1 MIQGLRFQFLWPLL
15 IQISNREQWV
25 LPCQLLS
32 LRRNHEERQRPR
44 QLRLRSQSRSS
55 PFTGASAHTGHS
67 ARCANTTALLKQRR
81 GTAPAH
87 RICSACV
94 KLLGNME
101 EQFIARCLQQLEG
114 VQLGIFS
121 PSDHAASG
129 RFSAL
134 TLPQWLIVSRSV
146 CTVSRRERPRSS
158 KNLRNGNSP
167 WNGLV
172 WAREWWADLTA
183 LSGPV
188 CFPAKGLCLTQ
199 RLCFSLSPRTRWS
212 NEIIPRLFSSFQHQ
226 QEAQYVFLHFY
237 WRLSSKSKQKPG
249 CASVLILYS

>member
-1 MIQGLRFQFLWPLL
+1 M
-15 IQISNREQWV
+15 
-25 LPCQLLS
+25 
-32 LRRNHEERQRPR
+32 
-44 QLRLRSQSRSS
+44 RSANALGSS
-55 PFTGASAHTGHS
+55 GSAARAAALHSAGASAHTGHS
-67 ARCANTTALLKQRR
+67 ARCANTTALLKQRC

-129 RFSAL
+129 RFSVL

-172 WAREWWADLTA
+172 
-183 LSGPV
+183 
-188 CFPAKGLCLTQ
+188 
-199 RLCFSLSPRTRWS
+199 
-212 NEIIPRLFSSFQHQ
+212 
-226 QEAQYVFLHFY
+226 
-237 WRLSSKSKQKPG
+237 
-249 CASVLILYS
+249 